1 MTSRVT
7 THILD
12 ASTGAP
18 AVGVG
23 VVLARAS
30 GGAVVA
36 EAGGPIIA
44 RGRTDAEGR
53 LAIGPDD
60 LPPDTYT
67 LTFRT
72 GEYFA
77 ELGVETFYPH
87 VAVTFT
93 IPAGEPRHH
102 HVPLLLSPFA
112 YSTYRGS

>member
-60 LPPDTYT
+60 LPPSGPTS
-67 LTFRT
+67 
-72 GEYFA
+72 
-77 ELGVETFYPH
+77 GVD
-87 VAVTFT
+87 
-93 IPAGEPRHH
+93 EPDR
-102 HVPLLLSPFA
+102 PDA
-112 YSTYRGS
+112 AD